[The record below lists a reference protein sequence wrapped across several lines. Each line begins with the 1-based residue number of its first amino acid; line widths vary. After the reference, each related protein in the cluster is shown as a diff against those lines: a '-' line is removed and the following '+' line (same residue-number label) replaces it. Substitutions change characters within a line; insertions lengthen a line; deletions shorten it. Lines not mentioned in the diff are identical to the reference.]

1 MSDMGVFIK
10 LRVFPST
17 NQWTVGGVSRTEGV
31 CQNPPSRL
39 LDRSVRSNGMEY
51 QWSKPVKTLVTIRT
65 TNEPTVFVA
74 FNLFI
79 ELFGQTEDVMTRAW
93 GPSF

>member
-10 LRVFPST
+10 LRAFPST

-31 CQNPPSRL
+31 CHPPSRL

-65 TNEPTVFVA
+65 TNQPTVFVA
-74 FNLFI
+74 FNLCI
-79 ELFGQTEDVMTRAW
+79 ELFGQTEDAMTRAW
-93 GPSF
+93 GLSF